1 MLKKL
6 SFKNKLLSSYF
17 VYGIA
22 LVLVAIFTMHKISE
36 ENIKKSSQKEVI
48 KELAEQKA
56 FFDQYTKDAEKKLFA
71 IRDSKIFKQY
81 LSNNSDSNIVE
92 LFSYIT
98 NTSADIMQLKYL
110 DKNGFEKIRIDRVD
124 YNSAPILIPN
134 NKLQNKS
141 HRYYFKEIIQLND
154 KEKSWYSKIDLNI
167 EHGQIEKPI
176 KPVLRVGI
184 PVFVK
189 NKQVGIL
196 IINIFMKYFL
206 NKMSN
211 LSLYNIYLID
221 KDGNF
226 IIHPQKKYN
235 WGKYLNT
242 KYTVKNHFKDSY
254 QKILNNNEYIGERLY
269 SKLIDLDNGENIKM
283 IFEPKFYE
291 VQKQIQEQ
299 INKMLF
305 IMFFIILL
313 SFPVAYIWSLK
324 FGNLKEKV
332 DKLNDLLELKVEEK
346 TKKLQELNETL
357 EQRVREEVDKNTQ
370 KEKQMLHQSRLAQ
383 MGEMISMI
391 AHQWRQPL
399 AAISSTVGVMKLDLM
414 MGNYNEKFF
423 KKSLGKIS
431 DYSQHLSSTID
442 DFRDFFKNTKEQT
455 KIRLE
460 DIIESSLEI
469 IGSALNNDNIKLVK
483 NYKCNEMF
491 NSYPNELKQVVL
503 NLVKNAEDALIEH
516 NIKNPTIY
524 LKTYK
529 INKSYFLEIGD
540 NAGGVS
546 KDIMDNI
553 FMPYFSTKKNKDGT
567 GLGLYMSK
575 TIIEDHC
582 KGKLS
587 VTNSGKGA
595 VFTIELKS
603 IEKMNNIEND
613 NNITRN
619 KNNV

>member
-1 MLKKL
+1 MLEKL
-6 SFKNKLLSSYF
+6 SFRNRLLLSYLL
-17 VYGIA
+17 YGTA
-22 LVLVAIFTMHKISE
+22 LVIVAIFTMGKISE

-98 NTSADIMQLKYL
+98 NTSADIMQLRYL
-110 DKNGFEKIRIDRVD
+110 DKNGFEKIRIDRAD

-134 NKLQNKS
+134 NKLQNKL
-141 HRYYFKEIIQLND
+141 HRYYFEEIIQLND

-167 EHGQIEKPI
+167 EQGQIEKPI

-189 NKQVGIL
+189 NKKVGIL

-254 QKILNNNEYIGERLY
+254 QKILNSDEYIGERLY

-283 IFEPKFYE
+283 IFEPKFYK
-291 VQKQIQEQ
+291 VQEQ
-299 INKMLF
+299 IQKQVNEMLF
-305 IMFFIILL
+305 IMILMILL
-313 SFPVAYIWSLK
+313 SFPVAYIFSLK

-357 EQRVREEVDKNTQ
+357 EQRVKEEVDKNTQ

-399 AAISSTVGVMKLDLM
+399 SAISSTAGVMKLDIM
-414 MGNYNEKFF
+414 MGNYNKKFF
-423 KKSLGKIS
+423 EKSLDKIS

-442 DFRDFFKNTKEQT
+442 DFRGFFKDNKEQT

-469 IGSALNNDNIKLVK
+469 IGSTLNSNNIKLVK
-483 NYKCNEMF
+483 NYECNEIL
-491 NSYPNELKQVVL
+491 NSYPNKLKQVVL
-503 NLVKNAEDALIEH
+503 NLIKNAEDVLLEH
-516 NIKNPTIY
+516 NIENPTIY
-524 LKTYK
+524 LSTYK
-529 INKSYFLEIGD
+529 VNKSCFLEISD
-540 NAGGVS
+540 NAGGVPD
-546 KDIMDNI
+546 DIMDKI
-553 FMPYFSTKKNKDGT
+553 FDPYFSTKKNKDGT

-575 TIIEDHC
+575 TIIEEHC
-582 KGKLS
+582 GGKLECQ
-587 VTNSGKGA
+587 NDEDGA
-595 VFTIELKS
+595 VFKIVFVPEELDKFKKGK
-603 IEKMNNIEND
+603 I
-613 NNITRN
+613 
-619 KNNV
+619 